1 MDSTLDQLRAT
12 LLNRLGTAD
21 GSVDAER
28 KAIDDIFEQL
38 NTKKNARGKPT
49 PPSASIPQPTAA
61 EPTAVTREF
70 AVKLRLQQSEAKLAA
85 VKLAALKL
93 AAAKLAAA
101 KPAAATERQVKIVQR
116 AEEIAKARKPAAN
129 GGFKLSEPAPAP
141 PPPLSYLRQRA
152 GYAGDPKE
160 RRVKIVKR
168 AEEIAKARRD
178 RSEL

>member
-61 EPTAVTREF
+61 EPTAVTRES

-101 KPAAATERQVKIVQR
+101 KSAAGDPKERQVKVVQR

-141 PPPLSYLRQRA
+141 PPPLS
-152 GYAGDPKE
+152 
-160 RRVKIVKR
+160 
-168 AEEIAKARRD
+168 
-178 RSEL
+178 